1 MDARMIDRVPTDLS
15 RRLFLRAGAA
25 AGGGLLLSFGL
36 PGLGRAA
43 DETLGGPF
51 EAFVRIAPDGLVTIA
66 AKRPEIGQGIKTSM
80 PMLIAEELD
89 VDWAKVRIEQS
100 PIDAKVFGEQ
110 SAGGSTSTPDD
121 WEPMRQVGATGRAML
136 IAAAA
141 QRWKVPAVGLTTEP
155 GFVVDRAGGRRAS
168 YAELAQ
174 AAAALPAPD
183 PKTLVLKDPKTYRI
197 IGKAQR
203 QSDTPAIVEGKPL
216 YGIDVRVPG
225 MLYATFLK
233 APVFAAKVA
242 KVDLA
247 PAKAVKGVRHAFVVD
262 GGSELEGLLGGVV
275 VVADTWWA
283 ARKGRNAL
291 EVTWAEHPTSAQ
303 GSASFAAK
311 AAELHGQPPH
321 RNVRTVGDPKAA
333 LAGAA
338 KVVQADYSY
347 PFNAHATLEPQNC
360 TASFKD
366 GKVEIWAPAQNP
378 EDGRE
383 LVAKTLGIKPEDITI
398 HFTRSGGGFGRRL
411 MNDFMVEAAWISKV
425 VGAPVK
431 LLWTRED
438 DMQHDFYRPAGWH
451 RLSAGLDAKGEVVAW
466 RNHFVS
472 FGEGE
477 RFVRAA
483 GMNATQFPY
492 GAVPNYALDVS
503 VMPLGVPTGW
513 LRAPGNNAYGFVL
526 QGFTDEVAH
535 AAGEDPVAFRRRLL
549 GEPRLIGEPGKGDS
563 FHTGRM
569 RGVLDLVAEK
579 SGWGRALPKGVGL
592 GVACH
597 YSHRGYVAVV
607 MEVAV
612 SEGQVKVRK
621 AWAAVDVGSQI
632 VNPNGA
638 EQQVQGSVLDGIGST
653 LGQAITIENGAVTQ
667 SNFGDFPL
675 LRLADAPEVEVHFRI
690 TDNPPTGLGEPALP
704 PSPAALVNA
713 IFAATGKRIRSLPI
727 GDQLA

>member
-1 MDARMIDRVPTDLS
+1 MDATTLDNSS
-15 RRLFLRAGAA
+15 RRLFLKTGAA
-25 AGGGLLLSFGL
+25 AGGGLLLSFNL
-36 PGLGRAA
+36 PGLAKAEGEAGA
-43 DETLGGPF
+43 NPF
-51 EAFVRIAPDGLVTIA
+51 NAFVRIAPDGLVTIA

-89 VDWAKVRIEQS
+89 VDWSKVRIEQA

-121 WEPMRQVGATGRAML
+121 WDPMRQVGAVGRALL

-141 QRWKVPAVGLTTEP
+141 QRWNTSAAGLTTEP
-155 GFVVDRAGGRRAS
+155 GFVVDKAGKRRAA
-168 YAELAQ
+168 YGDLAQ
-174 AAAALPAPD
+174 AAAGLTAPD
-183 PKTLVLKDPKTYRI
+183 PKTLTLKDPKTYRI
-197 IGKAQR
+197 IGQPQK
-203 QSDTPAIVEGKPL
+203 QSDTPAIVTGQPL
-216 YGIDVRVPG
+216 YGIDVRMPG

-247 PAKAVKGVRHAFVVD
+247 PAQAVKGVRQVFVVE
-262 GGSELEGLLGGVV
+262 GGTELEGLLGGVV

-291 EVTWAEHPTSAQ
+291 DVTWADHPTSGQ
-303 GSASFAAK
+303 SSAGFAAQ
-311 AAELHGQPPH
+311 AAALAKQPPH
-321 RNVRTVGDPKAA
+321 RNVKTVGDVAQGLK
-333 LAGAA
+333 GAA
-338 KVVQADYSY
+338 KVVSATYSY

-378 EDGRE
+378 EDGRD
-383 LVAKTLGIKPEDITI
+383 LVAKTLGIKPEDITL

-438 DMQHDFYRPAGWH
+438 DIQHDFYRPAGFH
-451 RLSAGLDAKGEVVAW
+451 NLTAGLDGEGKLVAW
-466 RNHFVS
+466 RNHFIT

-477 RFVRAA
+477 KFVRAA
-483 GMNATQFPY
+483 GMNATQFPF
-492 GAVPNYALDVS
+492 GAVDNYALDVS
-503 VMPLGVPTGW
+503 VMTLGVPTGW
-513 LRAPGNNAYGFVL
+513 LRAPGNNAYGFVM
-526 QGFTDEVAH
+526 QGFIDELAQ
-535 AAGEDPVAFRRRLL
+535 AGGQDPVAFRRKLL
-549 GEPRLIGEPGKGDS
+549 GEPRLIGAPGKGDS
-563 FHTGRM
+563 FDTGRM

-579 SGWGRALPKGVGL
+579 SGWGRKTAKGVGL

-612 SEGQVKVRK
+612 ADGAVKVRK
-621 AWAAVDVGSQI
+621 AWAAVDVGRQI

-638 EQQVQGSVLDGIGST
+638 EQQVQGSILDGIGST
-653 LGQAITIENGAVTQ
+653 LAQEITLENGAVTQ

-675 LRLADAPEVEVHFRI
+675 LRFADAPDVEVHFRT
-690 TDNPPTGLGEPALP
+690 TDNHPTGLGEPALP
-704 PSPAALVNA
+704 PAPAALVNA
-713 IFAATGKRIRSLPI
+713 IFAATGKRIRALPI
-727 GDQLA
+727 AGQLA

>member
-1 MDARMIDRVPTDLS
+1 MTATVLDNPS
-15 RRLFLRAGAA
+15 RRLFLKTGAA
-25 AGGGLLLSFGL
+25 AGGGLLLSFSL
-36 PGLGRAA
+36 PGLVRAQ
-43 DETLGGPF
+43 DETAANPF
-51 EAFVRIAPDGLVTIA
+51 SAFVRIAPDGVVTIA

-89 VDWAKVRIEQS
+89 VDWSAVRIEQS
-100 PIDAKVFGEQ
+100 PVDAKVFGEQ

-121 WEPMRQVGATGRAML
+121 WEPMRQVGAVGRGLL
-136 IAAAA
+136 IQAAA
-141 QRWKVPAVGLTTEP
+141 QRWSVPAAGLATEP
-155 GFVVDRAGGRRAS
+155 GFVVDKAGKRRAS
-168 YAELAQ
+168 YGELAQ
-174 AAAALPAPD
+174 AAAGLTAPD
-183 PKTLVLKDPKTYRI
+183 PKTLTLKDPKTYRI
-197 IGKAQR
+197 IGKSQP
-203 QSDTPAIVEGKPL
+203 QSDTPDIVVGKPL

-247 PAKAVKGVRHAFVVD
+247 PAKAVKGVRHALVVD
-262 GGSELEGLLGGVV
+262 GGAELEGLLAGVV

-291 EVTWAEHPTSAQ
+291 EVTWADHPTSAQ
-303 GSASFAAK
+303 SSAGFIAK

-321 RNVRTVGDPKAA
+321 RNVKTVGDVDTA
-333 LAGAA
+333 LKGAA
-338 KVVQADYSY
+338 KVVKADYSY

-411 MNDFMVEAAWISKV
+411 MNDFMVEAAWISKT

-438 DMQHDFYRPAGWH
+438 DIQHDFYRPAGFH
-451 RLSAGLDAKGEVVAW
+451 RLTAGLDAQGGLTAW
-466 RNHFVS
+466 RNHFVT
-472 FGEGE
+472 FGEGQK
-477 RFVRAA
+477 FARAA
-483 GMNATQFPY
+483 GMNATQFPF
-492 GAVPNYALDVS
+492 GAVESYALDVS
-503 VMPLGVPTGW
+503 VMALGVPTGW

-535 AAGEDPVAFRRRLL
+535 AAGADPVAFRRKLL
-549 GEPRLIGEPGKGDS
+549 GEPRLIGEPDKGDS

-569 RGVLDLVAEK
+569 RAVLDKAAEA
-579 SGWGRALPKGVGL
+579 SGWGRKTAKGVGL

-607 MEVAV
+607 VEVAV
-612 SEGQVKVRK
+612 ADGQVEVRK
-621 AWAAVDVGSQI
+621 AWAAVDVGRQI

-638 EQQVQGSVLDGIGST
+638 EQQVQGSVLDGIGSS

-667 SNFGDFPL
+667 SNFGDFPM
-675 LRLADAPEVEVHFRI
+675 LRLADAPDVEVHFV
-690 TDNPPTGLGEPALP
+690 TSDNPPTGLGEPALP
-704 PSPAALVNA
+704 PAPAALVNA

>member
-1 MDARMIDRVPTDLS
+1 MDATLLDNPS
-15 RRLFLRAGAA
+15 RRLFLKTGAA
-25 AGGGLLLSFGL
+25 AGGGLLLSFSL
-36 PGLGRAA
+36 PGLVRAEGEA
-43 DETLGGPF
+43 AANPF
-51 EAFVRIAPDGLVTIA
+51 NAFVRIAPDGVVTIA

-89 VDWAKVRIEQS
+89 VDWSAVRIEQA

-121 WEPMRQVGATGRAML
+121 WDPMRQVGAVGRALL
-136 IAAAA
+136 IQAAA
-141 QRWKVPAVGLTTEP
+141 QRWNVPAASLATEP
-155 GFVVDRAGGRRAS
+155 GVVIDKAGGRRAS
-168 YAELAQ
+168 YGELAQ
-174 AAAALPAPD
+174 AAAGLTAPD
-183 PKTLVLKDPKTYRI
+183 PKTLTLKDPKAYRI
-197 IGKAQR
+197 IGKPQR
-203 QSDTPAIVEGKPL
+203 QSDTAAIVAGQPL

-262 GGSELEGLLGGVV
+262 GGTELEGLLGGVV
-275 VVADTWWA
+275 VVADSWWA

-291 EVTWAEHPTSAQ
+291 EVTWADHPTSAQ
-303 GSASFAAK
+303 SSAGFIAK
-311 AAELHGQPPH
+311 AAALHAQPPH
-321 RNVRTVGDPKAA
+321 RNVKTVGDVNAA
-333 LAGAA
+333 LKGAA
-338 KVVQADYSY
+338 KVVRADYSY

-383 LVAKTLGIKPEDITI
+383 LVAKTLGIKPDDITI

-411 MNDFMVEAAWISKV
+411 MNDFMVEAAWISKM

-438 DMQHDFYRPAGWH
+438 DMQHDFYRPAGFH
-451 RLSAGLDAKGEVVAW
+451 RLTAGLDAQGGLTAW
-466 RNHFVS
+466 RNHFVT
-472 FGEGE
+472 FGEGQK
-477 RFVRAA
+477 FARAA
-483 GMNATQFPY
+483 NMGGTQFPF
-492 GAVPNYALDVS
+492 GAVENYALDVS

-513 LRAPGNNAYGFVL
+513 LRAPGNNAYGFVM
-526 QGFTDEVAH
+526 QGFTDEVAF
-535 AAGEDPVAFRRRLL
+535 AAGADPVAFRRKLL

-569 RGVLDLVAEK
+569 RAVLDLVAEK
-579 SGWGRALPKGVGL
+579 SGWGRKTPKGVGL

-612 SEGQVKVRK
+612 ADGEARVRK
-621 AWAAVDVGSQI
+621 AWAAVDVGRQI

-638 EQQVQGSVLDGIGST
+638 EQQVQGSILDGLS
-653 LGQAITIENGAVTQ
+653 LAMGQEITIENGAVTQ

-675 LRLADAPEVEVHFRI
+675 LRFADAPDVEVHFV
-690 TDNPPTGLGEPALP
+690 TSDNHPTGLGEPALP

-713 IFAATGKRIRSLPI
+713 IFAATGKRIRTLPI

>member
-1 MDARMIDRVPTDLS
+1 MDATLLDNPS
-15 RRLFLRAGAA
+15 RRLFLKTGVA
-25 AGGGLLLSFGL
+25 AGGGLLLSFNL
-36 PGLGRAA
+36 PGLARAEGEVA
-43 DETLGGPF
+43 ANPF
-51 EAFVRIAPDGLVTIA
+51 NAFVRIAPDGVVTIA

-89 VDWAKVRIEQS
+89 VDWSAVRIEQA
-100 PIDAKVFGEQ
+100 PIDAKVYGEQ

-121 WEPMRQVGATGRAML
+121 WDPMRQVGAVGRALL
-136 IAAAA
+136 ILAAA
-141 QRWKVPAVGLTTEP
+141 QRWNVPAAGLITEP
-155 GFVVDRAGGRRAS
+155 GFVVDKTGQRRLS
-168 YAELAQ
+168 YGELAQ
-174 AAAALPAPD
+174 AAAGLVAPD
-183 PKTLVLKDPKTYRI
+183 PKTLILKDPKTYRI
-197 IGKAQR
+197 IGKPQP
-203 QSDTPAIVEGKPL
+203 QSDTPAIVTGKPL

-247 PAKAVKGVRHAFVVD
+247 PAEAVKGVRHAFVVD
-262 GGSELEGLLGGVV
+262 GGTELEGLLGGVV

-283 ARKGRNAL
+283 ARKGRDAL
-291 EVTWAEHPTSAQ
+291 EVAWADHPTSDQ
-303 GSASFAAK
+303 SSAGFIAR
-311 AAELHGQPPH
+311 AAELHAQPPH
-321 RNVRTVGDPKAA
+321 RNLKTVGDVDAA
-333 LAGAA
+333 LKGAA
-338 KVVQADYSY
+338 KVVSADYSY

-438 DMQHDFYRPAGWH
+438 DMRHDFYRPAGFH
-451 RLSAGLDAKGEVVAW
+451 RLTAGLDAQGGLTAW
-466 RNHFVS
+466 RNHFVT
-472 FGEGE
+472 FGEGQK
-477 RFVRAA
+477 FARAA
-483 GMNATQFPY
+483 GMNATQFPF
-492 GAVPNYALDVS
+492 GAVDNYALDVS

-513 LRAPGNNAYGFVL
+513 LRAPGNNAYGFVM
-526 QGFTDEVAH
+526 QGFTDELAF
-535 AAGEDPVAFRRRLL
+535 AAGADPVAFRRKLL
-549 GEPRLIGEPGKGDS
+549 GAPRLIGEPGKGDS

-569 RGVLDLVAEK
+569 CAVLDKAAEA
-579 SGWGRALPKGVGL
+579 SGWGRETPKGVGL

-597 YSHRGYVAVV
+597 YSHQGYVAVV
-607 MEVAV
+607 MEVVVAD
-612 SEGQVKVRK
+612 GKARVRK
-621 AWAAVDVGSQI
+621 AWAAVDVGRQI

-638 EQQVQGSVLDGIGST
+638 EQQVQGSILDGISLAMGQEIT
-653 LGQAITIENGAVTQ
+653 LENGAVTQ

-675 LRLADAPEVEVHFRI
+675 LRFADAPDVEVHFV
-690 TDNPPTGLGEPALP
+690 TSDNHPTGLGEPALP
-704 PSPAALVNA
+704 PAPAALVNA
-713 IFAATGKRIRSLPI
+713 IFAATGKRIRTLPI

>member
-1 MDARMIDRVPTDLS
+1 MDATLLDNPS
-15 RRLFLRAGAA
+15 RRLFLKTGAA
-25 AGGGLLLSFGL
+25 VGGGLLLSFNL
-36 PGLGRAA
+36 PGAGRAEGEA
-43 DETLGGPF
+43 VANPF
-51 EAFVRIAPDGLVTIA
+51 SAFVRIAPDGAVTIA

-89 VDWAKVRIEQS
+89 VDWSSVRIEQA

-121 WEPMRQVGATGRAML
+121 WAPMRQVGAVGRALL
-136 IAAAA
+136 IQAAA
-141 QRWKVPAVGLTTEP
+141 QRWNTPAAGLATEP
-155 GFVVDRAGGRRAS
+155 GFVVDKAGNRRAS
-168 YAELAQ
+168 YGELAQ
-174 AAAALPAPD
+174 AAAGLAAPD
-183 PKTLVLKDPKTYRI
+183 PKTLVLKDPRTYRI
-197 IGKAQR
+197 IGKSQP
-203 QSDTPAIVEGKPL
+203 QSDTPAIVGGKPL

-262 GGSELEGLLGGVV
+262 GGTELEGLLGGVV
-275 VVADTWWA
+275 VVGDTWWA

-291 EVTWAEHPTSAQ
+291 EVTWADHPTSGQ
-303 GSASFAAK
+303 SSAGFAAQ
-311 AAELHGQPPH
+311 AAQLHRQPPH
-321 RNVRTVGDPKAA
+321 RNVMTVGDVKAG

-383 LVAKTLGIKPEDITI
+383 LVAKTLGIKPDDITI

-438 DMQHDFYRPAGWH
+438 DMQHDFYRPAGYH
-451 RLSAGLDAKGEVVAW
+451 SLTAGLDAQGDLVAW
-466 RNHFVS
+466 RNHFVT

-477 RFVRAA
+477 KFVRAA
-483 GMNATQFPY
+483 GMNATQFPF

-503 VMPLGVPTGW
+503 VMALGVPTGW

-535 AAGEDPVAFRRRLL
+535 AAGQDPVAFRRRLL

-563 FHTGRM
+563 FDTGRM

-579 SGWGRALPKGVGL
+579 SGWGRKTAAGVGL

-612 SEGQVKVRK
+612 ADGQVEVRK
-621 AWAAVDVGSQI
+621 AWAAVDVGRQI

-638 EQQVQGSVLDGIGST
+638 EQQVQGSVLDGIGSAM
-653 LGQAITIENGAVTQ
+653 GQQIIIENGAAAQ
-667 SNFGDFPL
+667 SNFGDFPM
-675 LRLADAPEVEVHFRI
+675 LRFADAPDVEVHFRV
-690 TDNPPTGLGEPALP
+690 TDHDPTGLGEPALP
-704 PSPAALVNA
+704 PAPAALVNA
-713 IFAATGKRIRSLPI
+713 IFAATGKRIRALPI
-727 GDQLA
+727 AGQLA

>member
-1 MDARMIDRVPTDLS
+1 MTATLLQNPS
-15 RRLFLRAGAA
+15 RRLFLKTGAA
-25 AGGGLLLSFGL
+25 VGGGLLLSFNL
-36 PGLGRAA
+36 PGAGRAEGEA
-43 DETLGGPF
+43 AANPF
-51 EAFVRIAPDGLVTIA
+51 NAFVRIAPDGTVTIA

-89 VDWAKVRIEQS
+89 VDWSRVRIEQA

-121 WEPMRQVGATGRAML
+121 WEPMRQVGAVGRALL
-136 IAAAA
+136 IQAAA
-141 QRWKVPAVGLTTEP
+141 QRWSTPAAGLATEL
-155 GFVVDRAGGRRAS
+155 GFVVDKAGNRRAA
-168 YAELAQ
+168 YGELAQ
-174 AAAALPAPD
+174 AAAGLTAPD
-183 PKTLVLKDPKTYRI
+183 PKALVLKDPKTYRI
-197 IGKAQR
+197 IGKSQP
-203 QSDTPAIVEGKPL
+203 QSDTPAIVVGKPL

-262 GGSELEGLLGGVV
+262 GGTALEGLLGGVV
-275 VVADTWWA
+275 VVGDSWWA

-291 EVTWAEHPTSAQ
+291 EVTWADHPTGAQSSA
-303 GSASFAAK
+303 GFAAR
-311 AAELHGQPPH
+311 AAELHKQPPH
-321 RNVRTVGDPKAA
+321 RNVRTVGDVKAG
-333 LAGAA
+333 LDGAA
-338 KVVQADYSY
+338 KVVRADYSY

-383 LVAKTLGIKPEDITI
+383 LVARTLGIKPDDITI

-438 DMQHDFYRPAGWH
+438 DMQHDFYRPAGYH
-451 RLSAGLDAKGEVVAW
+451 SLTAGLDAQGDLVAW

-477 RFVRAA
+477 KFVRAA
-483 GMNATQFPY
+483 GMNATQFPF

-535 AAGEDPVAFRRRLL
+535 AAGQDPVAFRRRLL

-563 FHTGRM
+563 FDTGRM

-579 SGWGRALPKGVGL
+579 SGWGRKTDKGVGL

-607 MEVAV
+607 VEVAV
-612 SEGQVKVRK
+612 ADGQVTVRK
-621 AWAAVDVGSQI
+621 AWAAVDVGRQI

-638 EQQVQGSVLDGIGST
+638 EQQVQGSVLDGIGSAM
-653 LGQAITIENGAVTQ
+653 GQQITIENGAATQ
-667 SNFGDFPL
+667 SNFGDFPM
-675 LRLADAPEVEVHFRI
+675 LRFADAPDVEVHFRV
-690 TDNPPTGLGEPALP
+690 TDHDPTGLGEPALP
-704 PSPAALVNA
+704 PAPAALVNA
-713 IFAATGKRIRSLPI
+713 IFAATGKRIRTLPI
-727 GDQLA
+727 AGQLA